1 MAKKGRSKVIGGNY
15 MCKRR
20 LNIFKKIAEGSADIL
35 KNEIRNYYKT
45 KSRKNETSIDN
56 TPGKPVRSVSQLV
69 RDKIITSKQLV
80 PDRGQD
86 LRIRALCEVLCSIP
100 LIDYE
105 DLKKRFENDRVLI
118 QVPRR
123 GLAGCVSRI
132 ERNIDCT
139 LYLSPLLESYKYSY
153 IRNTVAHELSH
164 VLLHS
169 DFSSKNKNIVE
180 KQAEVQALSWG
191 Y

>member
-1 MAKKGRSKVIGGNY
+1 
-15 MCKRR
+15 MCKR
-20 LNIFKKIAEGSADIL
+20 LNKIKRINEQS
-35 KNEIRNYYKT
+35 NEILTRAIENYYKT
-45 KSRKNETSIDN
+45 KSRKQELELLELETS
-56 TPGKPVRSVSQLV
+56 GKPLRSVTTLISDGIL
-69 RDKIITSKQLV
+69 TSKQLV

-86 LRIRALCEVLCSIP
+86 LRSKALAEILCSIP
-100 LIDYE
+100 LIDYRQ
-105 DLKKRFENDRVLI
+105 LKQMFENDKILI
-118 QVPRR
+118 QIPSAKV
-123 GLAGCVSRI
+123 GGYISRVK
-132 ERNIDCT
+132 RNIDCT